1 MVKLNFFGDNA
12 KLHHIGI
19 AVKSIIDASPSSK
32 VVIDHMQ
39 NVAVAFVLVNNVVI
53 ELIEPRGRDSPVY
66 QSLRKGLK
74 LLHMCYEV
82 PDLTLAINHSK
93 HFGFHRIAGPTPA
106 AAFEG
111 RKIAWVY
118 SSKYGLFEL
127 LQSSN

>member
-1 MVKLNFFGDNA
+1 MVQLDFFGDNA

-19 AVKSIIDASPSSK
+19 AVKSIIDASPSGK
-32 VVIDHMQ
+32 MVADPMQ
-39 NVAVAFVLVNNVVI
+39 NVAVAFVLVNGVVI
-53 ELIEPRGRDSPVY
+53 ELVEPRGKNSPIY

-74 LLHMCYEV
+74 LLHICYEV
-82 PDLTLAINHSK
+82 PDLTLAINRSK
-93 HFGFHRIAGPTPA
+93 NFGFHRIAGPTPA